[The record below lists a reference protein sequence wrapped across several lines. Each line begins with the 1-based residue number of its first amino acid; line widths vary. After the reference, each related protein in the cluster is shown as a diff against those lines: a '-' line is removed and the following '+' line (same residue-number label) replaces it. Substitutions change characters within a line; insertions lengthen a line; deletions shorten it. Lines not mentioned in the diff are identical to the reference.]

1 MKGGSLFALGVV
13 ALAACT
19 QRPADSGAAQSSG
32 TGLTRADERLLA
44 AATVALPPP
53 GVTAADLPD
62 PNSAGA
68 QLVAKH
74 CGQCHDLPQPA
85 MHSATDWPAVARRM
99 WLRVEGLSPTL
110 GVAEAS
116 VSERFLMLNYLT
128 ANALKVSGANL
139 PAGPG
144 REAFQLVC
152 SRCHALPDPRNHS
165 AQDWPTVFA
174 RMEGN
179 MTRMK
184 VPPLK
189 GTQTTD
195 ILLYL
200 QRASTVPR

>member
-1 MKGGSLFALGVV
+1 MKLGSVAAVAALI
-13 ALAACT
+13 LSAC
-19 QRPADSGAAQSSG
+19 QRPAASDAQQG
-32 TGLTRADERLLA
+32 EQHGLTRADELVLA
-44 AATVALPPP
+44 AASVALPPP

-68 QLVAKH
+68 KLVATH
-74 CGQCHDLPQPA
+74 CSVCHNLPQPA

-110 GVAEAS
+110 GVA
-116 VSERFLMLNYLT
+116 VPTTSERYLMLTYLT
-128 ANALKVSGANL
+128 TNALKVSGANL
-139 PAGPG
+139 PQAPG

-152 SRCHALPDPRNHS
+152 SRCHALPDPKNHS
-165 AQDWPTVFA
+165 PADWPTVFA
-174 RMEGN
+174 RMETN

-184 VPPLK
+184 VPPLQ

-200 QRASTVPR
+200 QRASAP

>member
-1 MKGGSLFALGVV
+1 MKGGSFVALGVLV
-13 ALAACT
+13 LAACT
-19 QRPADSGAAQSSG
+19 QRPADSGAAQSPG
-32 TGLTRADERLLA
+32 AGLTRADELLLA
-44 AATVALPPP
+44 AASVALPPP

-68 QLVAKH
+68 KLVAKH
-74 CGQCHDLPQPA
+74 CAQCHDLPQPA

-99 WLRVEGLSPTL
+99 WLRTEGLTATL
-110 GVAEAS
+110 GVAVPS
-116 VSERFLMLNYLT
+116 TSERFLMLEYLV

-139 PAGPG
+139 PAGAG
-144 REAFQLVC
+144 RDAFQLVC

-189 GTQTTD
+189 GTETTD

-200 QRASTVPR
+200 QRASAAPR

>member
-1 MKGGSLFALGVV
+1 MKRALLV
-13 ALAACT
+13 ALAALAVSACN
-19 QRPADSGAAQSSG
+19 QRPADSGAAQAPPAALSRHDQ
-32 TGLTRADERLLA
+32 LLLA
-44 AATVALPPP
+44 AAGVALPPA
-53 GVTAADLPD
+53 GVTPADLPE

-74 CGQCHDLPQPA
+74 CAQCHDLPQPS
-85 MHSATDWPAVARRM
+85 MHSATDWPSVARRM
-99 WLRVEGLSPTL
+99 WLREDGLADSM
-110 GVAEAS
+110 GVA
-116 VSERFLMLNYLT
+116 VPTTSERFLMLNYLT
-128 ANALKVSGANL
+128 ANGLKVSGANL
-139 PAGPG
+139 PAGAG

-174 RMEGN
+174 RMETN
-179 MTRMK
+179 MARMK

-200 QRASTVPR
+200 QRASGRP

>member
-1 MKGGSLFALGVV
+1 MRGGSFLALL
-13 ALAACT
+13 ALAIAACT
-19 QRPADSGAAQSSG
+19 RTADSGVAQSSG
-32 TGLTRADERLLA
+32 SGLTRADELVLA

-68 QLVAKH
+68 RLVVQH
-74 CGQCHDLPQPA
+74 CSQCHDLPQPN
-85 MHSATDWPAVARRM
+85 MHSATDWPVVARRM
-99 WLRVEGLSPTL
+99 WLRVEGLTPAL
-110 GVAEAS
+110 NVLVPS
-116 VSERFLMLNYLT
+116 VSERFLMLNYLV

-139 PAGPG
+139 PVGAG
-144 REAFQLVC
+144 RDAFQLVC

-174 RMEGN
+174 RMETN

-184 VPPLK
+184 VPPLQ

-200 QRASTVPR
+200 QRASAH

>member
-1 MKGGSLFALGVV
+1 MTRGSLLALAAV
-13 ALAACT
+13 ALTACT

-32 TGLTRADERLLA
+32 TGLTRADELVLA
-44 AATVALPPP
+44 AAIVALPPP

-62 PNSAGA
+62 PNTAGA

-74 CGQCHDLPQPA
+74 CAQCHELPHPA

-99 WLRVEGLSPTL
+99 WLRVEGLNRTL
-110 GVAEAS
+110 NVPVPS

-139 PAGPG
+139 PAGRG
-144 REAFQLVC
+144 RDAFQLVC

-174 RMEGN
+174 RMETN

-184 VPPLK
+184 VPPLQ
-189 GTQTTD
+189 GTQTTE

-200 QRASTVPR
+200 QRASAAP

>member
-1 MKGGSLFALGVV
+1 MKRAFVV
-13 ALAACT
+13 ALTAVALSACN
-19 QRPADSGAAQSSG
+19 QRPADSAAAQSPT
-32 TGLTRADERLLA
+32 TGLSRHDQLLLA
-44 AATVALPPP
+44 AASVALPPA
-53 GVTAADLPD
+53 GVTPADLPD

-74 CGQCHDLPQPA
+74 CAQCHDLPHPA
-85 MHSATDWPAVARRM
+85 MHAATDWPAVARRM
-99 WLRVEGLSPTL
+99 WLRVDGLAPPL
-110 GVAEAS
+110 GVAVPS
-116 VSERFLMLNYLT
+116 TSERFLMLNYLT

-139 PAGPG
+139 PAGAG

-174 RMEGN
+174 RMETN

-184 VPPLK
+184 VPPLQ

-200 QRASTVPR
+200 QRASAPR

>member
-1 MKGGSLFALGVV
+1 
-13 ALAACT
+13 
-19 QRPADSGAAQSSG
+19 
-32 TGLTRADERLLA
+32 
-44 AATVALPPP
+44 
-53 GVTAADLPD
+53 
-62 PNSAGA
+62 
-68 QLVAKH
+68 
-74 CGQCHDLPQPA
+74 
-85 MHSATDWPAVARRM
+85 M
-99 WLRVEGLSPTL
+99 WLRTEGLSPTL
-110 GVAEAS
+110 GVNVPS
-116 VSERFLMLNYLT
+116 VSERFLMLTYLT

-200 QRASTVPR
+200 QSASASSR